1 MLHVYIYVPAL
12 ENNYEFSLN
21 EHAKTGVVIEEI
33 AYVIGQKEQKS
44 WNGKIENLILCNAE
58 NDCILPKEKSLYQ
71 CKVLPGSR
79 LILL

>member
-1 MLHVYIYVPAL
+1 MLHVDIYVPAL

-44 WNGKIENLILCNAE
+44 WNGK
-58 NDCILPKEKSLYQ
+58 SHSVQ
-71 CKVLPGSR
+71 CGK
-79 LILL
+79 